1 MVKTLTDHNFHMG
14 TNYLLKVIA
23 GKWKVSI
30 ICALGL
36 KNYRYLEL
44 LKYENDVN
52 HTKISKKVL
61 TEQLNQLEED
71 GIVTKKSYGTIPPK
85 VIYSLTT
92 IGQELAKNLTNL
104 NFLGEKLSQVNQAN
118 ISFDINAQQV
128 KNLHKEKQDKN

>member
-1 MVKTLTDHNFHMG
+1 MG
-14 TNYLLKVIA
+14 TNYLLKVIT

-36 KNYRYLEL
+36 RDYRYLEL

-71 GIVTKKSYGTIPPK
+71 GIITKKSYSTIPPK
-85 VIYSLTT
+85 VVYSLTT

-104 NFLGEKLSQVNQAN
+104 NFLGEKLAQVNQAN

-128 KNLHKEKQDKN
+128 KNLHKEEQD

>member
-1 MVKTLTDHNFHMG
+1 MG

>member
-1 MVKTLTDHNFHMG
+1 MG
-14 TNYLLKVIA
+14 TNYLLKVIT

-36 KNYRYLEL
+36 RDYRYLEL

-71 GIVTKKSYGTIPPK
+71 GIITKKSYGTIPPK
-85 VIYSLTT
+85 VVYSLTT

-104 NFLGEKLSQVNQAN
+104 NFLGEKLARVNPTN
-118 ISFDINAQQV
+118 ISFDIDAQQV
-128 KNLHKEKQDKN
+128 KNLHKEEQD

>member
-1 MVKTLTDHNFHMG
+1 MG
-14 TNYLLKVIA
+14 TNYLLKVIT

-36 KNYRYLEL
+36 KDYRYLEL

-85 VIYSLTT
+85 VVYSLTT

-104 NFLGEKLSQVNQAN
+104 NFLGEKLAQVNQAN

-128 KNLHKEKQDKN
+128 KNLHKEEQDKN

>member
-1 MVKTLTDHNFHMG
+1 MG
-14 TNYLLKVIA
+14 TNYLLKVIT

-36 KNYRYLEL
+36 KDYRYLEL
-44 LKYENDVN
+44 LKYENNVN

-85 VIYSLTT
+85 VVYSLTS
-92 IGQELAKNLTNL
+92 IGQELSKYLINL
-104 NFLGEKLSQVNQAN
+104 NFLGEKLAQVNQAN

-128 KNLHKEKQDKN
+128 KNLHKEEQDKN

>member
-1 MVKTLTDHNFHMG
+1 MG

-52 HTKISKKVL
+52 HTMISKKVL

>member
-1 MVKTLTDHNFHMG
+1 MG
-14 TNYLLKVIA
+14 TNYLLKVIT

-36 KNYRYLEL
+36 KDYRYLEL
-44 LKYENDVN
+44 LKYENNVN

-85 VIYSLTT
+85 VVYSLTP

-104 NFLGEKLSQVNQAN
+104 NFLGEKLARVNPTN
-118 ISFDINAQQV
+118 ISFDIDAQQV
-128 KNLHKEKQDKN
+128 KNLHKEEQDKN

>member
-1 MVKTLTDHNFHMG
+1 MG
-14 TNYLLKVIA
+14 TNYLLKVIT

-104 NFLGEKLSQVNQAN
+104 NFLGEKLAQVNHAN

-128 KNLHKEKQDKN
+128 KNLHKEEQDKN

>member
-1 MVKTLTDHNFHMG
+1 MTNNFHMG
-14 TNYLLKVIA
+14 TNYLLKVIT

-36 KNYRYLEL
+36 RDYRYLEL

-71 GIVTKKSYGTIPPK
+71 GIITKKSYGTIPPK
-85 VIYSLTT
+85 VVYSLTT

-104 NFLGEKLSQVNQAN
+104 NFLGEKLAQVNQAN

-128 KNLHKEKQDKN
+128 KNLHKEEQD

>member
-1 MVKTLTDHNFHMG
+1 MG
-14 TNYLLKVIA
+14 TNYLLKVIT

-36 KNYRYLEL
+36 RDYRYLEL

-61 TEQLNQLEED
+61 TEQLNQLEKD

-85 VIYSLTT
+85 VVYSLTP
-92 IGQELAKNLTNL
+92 IGQELSENLTNL
-104 NFLGEKLSQVNQAN
+104 NFLGEKLAQVNQAN
-118 ISFDINAQQV
+118 ISFDIDAQQV
-128 KNLHKEKQDKN
+128 KNLHKEEQDKN

>member
-1 MVKTLTDHNFHMG
+1 MG

-128 KNLHKEKQDKN
+128 KNLHKEEQDKN

>member
-1 MVKTLTDHNFHMG
+1 MG
-14 TNYLLKVIA
+14 TNYLLKVIT

-36 KNYRYLEL
+36 RDYRYLEL
-44 LKYENDVN
+44 LKYENVVN

-85 VIYSLTT
+85 VVYSLTS
-92 IGQELAKNLTNL
+92 IGQELSKYLINL
-104 NFLGEKLSQVNQAN
+104 NFLGEKLAQVNQAN

-128 KNLHKEKQDKN
+128 KNLHKEEQDKN

>member
-1 MVKTLTDHNFHMG
+1 MG
-14 TNYLLKVIA
+14 TNYLLKVIT

-36 KNYRYLEL
+36 KDYRYLEL

-85 VIYSLTT
+85 VVYSLTP
-92 IGQELAKNLTNL
+92 IGQELSENLTNL
-104 NFLGEKLSQVNQAN
+104 NFLGEKLAQVNQAN
-118 ISFDINAQQV
+118 ISFDINAQRV
-128 KNLHKEKQDKN
+128 KNLHKEEQDKN

>member
-1 MVKTLTDHNFHMG
+1 MG
-14 TNYLLKVIA
+14 TNYLLKVIT

-104 NFLGEKLSQVNQAN
+104 NFLGEKLAQVNQAN

-128 KNLHKEKQDKN
+128 KNLHKEEQDKN

>member
-1 MVKTLTDHNFHMG
+1 MG
-14 TNYLLKVIA
+14 TNYLLKVIT

-36 KNYRYLEL
+36 KDYRYLEL

-85 VIYSLTT
+85 VVYSLTP
-92 IGQELAKNLTNL
+92 IGQELSENLTNL
-104 NFLGEKLSQVNQAN
+104 NFLGEKLAQVNQAN

-128 KNLHKEKQDKN
+128 KNLHKEEQDKN

>member
-1 MVKTLTDHNFHMG
+1 MTNNFHMG
-14 TNYLLKVIA
+14 TNYLLKVIT

-36 KNYRYLEL
+36 RDYRYLEL
-44 LKYENDVN
+44 LKYENVVN

-85 VIYSLTT
+85 VVYSLTS
-92 IGQELAKNLTNL
+92 IGQELSKYLINL
-104 NFLGEKLSQVNQAN
+104 NFLGEKLAQVNQAN

-128 KNLHKEKQDKN
+128 KNLHKEEQDKN

>member
-1 MVKTLTDHNFHMG
+1 MTNNFHMG
-14 TNYLLKVIA
+14 TNYLLKVIT

-36 KNYRYLEL
+36 RDYRYLEL

-71 GIVTKKSYGTIPPK
+71 GIITKKSYGTIPPK
-85 VIYSLTT
+85 VVYSLTT

-104 NFLGEKLSQVNQAN
+104 NFLGEKLAQVNQAN

-128 KNLHKEKQDKN
+128 KNLHKEKQD

>member
-1 MVKTLTDHNFHMG
+1 MTNNFHMG
-14 TNYLLKVIA
+14 TNYLLKVIT

-36 KNYRYLEL
+36 RDYRYLEL

-71 GIVTKKSYGTIPPK
+71 GIITKKSYGTIPPK
-85 VIYSLTT
+85 VVYSLTT
-92 IGQELAKNLTNL
+92 IGQELAKKLTNL
-104 NFLGEKLSQVNQAN
+104 NFLGEKLAQVNQAN

-128 KNLHKEKQDKN
+128 KNLHKEEQD

>member
-1 MVKTLTDHNFHMG
+1 MG
-14 TNYLLKVIA
+14 TNYLLKVIT

-36 KNYRYLEL
+36 RDYRYLEL
-44 LKYENDVN
+44 LKYENVVN

-85 VIYSLTT
+85 VVYSLTS
-92 IGQELAKNLTNL
+92 IGQELSKYLINL
-104 NFLGEKLSQVNQAN
+104 NFLGEKLAQVNQAN
-118 ISFDINAQQV
+118 ISFDIDAQQV
-128 KNLHKEKQDKN
+128 KNLHKEEQDKN

>member
-1 MVKTLTDHNFHMG
+1 MG
-14 TNYLLKVIA
+14 TNYLLKVIT

-36 KNYRYLEL
+36 RDYRYLEL

-71 GIVTKKSYGTIPPK
+71 GIITKKSYGTIPPK
-85 VIYSLTT
+85 VVYSLTT

-104 NFLGEKLSQVNQAN
+104 NFLGEKLAQVNQAN

-128 KNLHKEKQDKN
+128 KNLHKEEQD

>member
-1 MVKTLTDHNFHMG
+1 MG
-14 TNYLLKVIA
+14 TNYLLKVIT

-36 KNYRYLEL
+36 KDYRYLEL

-85 VIYSLTT
+85 VVYSLTS
-92 IGQELAKNLTNL
+92 IGQELSKYLINL
-104 NFLGEKLSQVNQAN
+104 NFLGEKLAQVNQAN

-128 KNLHKEKQDKN
+128 KNLHKEEQDKK

>member
-1 MVKTLTDHNFHMG
+1 MG
-14 TNYLLKVIA
+14 TNYLLKVIT

-36 KNYRYLEL
+36 RDYRYLEL

-85 VIYSLTT
+85 VVYSLTP
-92 IGQELAKNLTNL
+92 IGQELSKYLINL
-104 NFLGEKLSQVNQAN
+104 NFLGEKLAQVNQAN
-118 ISFDINAQQV
+118 ISFDIDAQKV
-128 KNLHKEKQDKN
+128 KNLHNEKEQKPK

>member
-1 MVKTLTDHNFHMG
+1 MG
-14 TNYLLKVIA
+14 TNYLLKVIT

-36 KNYRYLEL
+36 RDYRYLEL

-85 VIYSLTT
+85 VVYSLTS
-92 IGQELAKNLTNL
+92 IGEELAKNLTNL
-104 NFLGEKLSQVNQAN
+104 NFLGEKLAQVNQAN

>member
-1 MVKTLTDHNFHMG
+1 MG
-14 TNYLLKVIA
+14 TNYLLKVIT

-36 KNYRYLEL
+36 KDYRYLEL
-44 LKYENDVN
+44 LKYENNVN

-104 NFLGEKLSQVNQAN
+104 NFLGEKLAQVNQAN

-128 KNLHKEKQDKN
+128 KNLHKEEQDKN

>member
-1 MVKTLTDHNFHMG
+1 MG
-14 TNYLLKVIA
+14 TNYLLKVIT

-36 KNYRYLEL
+36 KDYRYLEL

-71 GIVTKKSYGTIPPK
+71 GIITKKSYGTIPPK
-85 VIYSLTT
+85 VVYSLTP
-92 IGQELAKNLTNL
+92 IGQELSENLTNL
-104 NFLGEKLSQVNQAN
+104 NFLGEKLAQVNQAN

-128 KNLHKEKQDKN
+128 KNLHKEEQDKN

>member
-1 MVKTLTDHNFHMG
+1 MG
-14 TNYLLKVIA
+14 TNYLLKVIT

-36 KNYRYLEL
+36 KDYRYLEL

-85 VIYSLTT
+85 VVYSLTS
-92 IGQELAKNLTNL
+92 IGEELAKNLTNL
-104 NFLGEKLSQVNQAN
+104 NFLGEKLAQVNQAN

-128 KNLHKEKQDKN
+128 KNLHKEEQDKK

>member
-1 MVKTLTDHNFHMG
+1 MG
-14 TNYLLKVIA
+14 TNYLLKVIT

-36 KNYRYLEL
+36 KDYRYLEL

-85 VIYSLTT
+85 VVYSLTP
-92 IGQELAKNLTNL
+92 IGQELSENLTNL
-104 NFLGEKLSQVNQAN
+104 NFLGEKLAQVNQAN

-128 KNLHKEKQDKN
+128 KNLHKEEQDKK

>member
-1 MVKTLTDHNFHMG
+1 MVKSLTNNFHMG
-14 TNYLLKVIA
+14 TNYLLKVIT

-36 KNYRYLEL
+36 KDYRYLEL

-85 VIYSLTT
+85 VVYSLTP
-92 IGQELAKNLTNL
+92 IGQELSENLTNL
-104 NFLGEKLSQVNQAN
+104 NFLGEKLAQVNQAN

-128 KNLHKEKQDKN
+128 KNLHKEEQDKN

>member
-1 MVKTLTDHNFHMG
+1 MG
-14 TNYLLKVIA
+14 TNYLLKVIT

-36 KNYRYLEL
+36 KDYRYLEL
-44 LKYENDVN
+44 LKYENNVN

-85 VIYSLTT
+85 VVYSLTP
-92 IGQELAKNLTNL
+92 IGQELSKHLINL
-104 NFLGEKLSQVNQAN
+104 NFLGENLAQVNQAN
-118 ISFDINAQQV
+118 ISFDIDAQQV
-128 KNLHKEKQDKN
+128 KNLHKEEQDKN